1 MEIEGNAF
9 CCSKLCYTIFCTGLS
24 NLICGGP
31 KRMCGRYQFTAE
43 QCEEI
48 RQIAEAIQ
56 RKYGRDSWTPGEIR
70 PTNHAPVLVAASD
83 SSAPQLMKWG
93 YQLPNSLV
101 INARA
106 ETATGKP
113 LFRESIG
120 SRRCLIPSTGFY
132 EWDRNKR
139 KYLFTLPG
147 EPVLYMAGLYDRRD
161 GEDCYCILTTAPN
174 ASMLPVHDRMPLVI
188 PRGKMQDWLIDGT
201 AALSMLSMRPPE
213 LIRQSTETQMS
224 LW

>member
-1 MEIEGNAF
+1 
-9 CCSKLCYTIFCTGLS
+9 
-24 NLICGGP
+24 
-31 KRMCGRYQFTAE
+31 MCGRYQFTAE

-56 RKYGRDSWTPGEIR
+56 RKYGKDSWTPGEIR
-70 PTNHAPVLVAASD
+70 PTTMPLFCGRIRFFSTAVDEV
-83 SSAPQLMKWG
+83 G

-161 GEDCYCILTTAPN
+161 GEDCYCILTR
-174 ASMLPVHDRMPLVI
+174 LPSI
-188 PRGKMQDWLIDGT
+188 Y
-201 AALSMLSMRPPE
+201 AACP
-213 LIRQSTETQMS
+213 
-224 LW
+224 